1 MRKIASFLILIL
13 ILSSCSKRISYSQIN
28 ERQLEKNVQTFIQSV
43 TDENGIYLFI
53 DQNTLYVY
61 VNGSNVNFGEHS
73 LIFTDFDVQSNDD
86 TLNILFN
93 EEKTSDYTDKSLN
106 RTLLYKVDLYK
117 DYEHIKAYKNG
128 EEVSFGVI
136 SGSL

>member
-1 MRKIASFLILIL
+1 MSYIILIL
-13 ILSSCSKRISYSQIN
+13 ILSGCDDKLSYSQIN

-43 TDENGIYLFI
+43 TDENGIHLFI

-61 VNGSNVNFGEHS
+61 VNGSNVTLGENS
-73 LIFTDFDVQSNDD
+73 LIFTDFVVEADGDS
-86 TLNILFN
+86 LNILFN

-106 RTLLYKVDLYK
+106 RTLLYKVDLDK